1 MKEIRERGRERGG
14 GQEKRKEGET
24 NLRQRDRRLIIVQRW
39 NAKDS
44 LCQNKCMYFINV
56 LLIFNYWYV
65 KVHINCIS
73 VYKKDL
79 IMLANFKAL
88 HDLNDYC
95 QIGNIDETNV
105 YSSNTC

>member
-1 MKEIRERGRERGG
+1 MTDEREREREGERR
-14 GQEKRKEGET
+14 QEKRKEGEI
-24 NLRQRDRRLIIVQRW
+24 NLRQRDRRLTGRW

-73 VYKKDL
+73 AYKKDL
-79 IMLANFKAL
+79 IMFANFKAL
-88 HDLNDYC
+88 
-95 QIGNIDETNV
+95 I
-105 YSSNTC
+105 

>member
-1 MKEIRERGRERGG
+1 MKEREREGERR
-14 GQEKRKEGET
+14 QEKRKEGEI
-24 NLRQRDRRLIIVQRW
+24 NLRQRDRRLTERW

-44 LCQNKCMYFINV
+44 LCQNKFMFFINV

-79 IMLANFKAL
+79 IMFTNFMAL
-88 HDLNDYC
+88 
-95 QIGNIDETNV
+95 I
-105 YSSNTC
+105 